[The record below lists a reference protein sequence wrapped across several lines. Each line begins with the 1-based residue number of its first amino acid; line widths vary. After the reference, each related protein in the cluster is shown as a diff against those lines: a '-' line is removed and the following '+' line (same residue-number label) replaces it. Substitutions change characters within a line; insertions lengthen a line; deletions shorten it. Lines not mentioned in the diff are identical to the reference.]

1 MSTLIRNA
9 RVLTLDPSDREYERA
24 DILIEGDAIAAI
36 GPDLVKQPVPGQKVI
51 EAAGLL
57 AMPGLVN
64 GHLHGSSNFYKGA
77 FDPMP
82 LEVSMPF
89 EGTPLTTDN
98 GGARF
103 YYLRTLLGCVEMLKL
118 GVTAVH
124 DDHYHLPWPT
134 TASIDAVMQAYVD
147 GGMRATVTL
156 DQHNVP
162 ESEKT
167 PFLAELLPEALR
179 RRIDGVPL
187 ITGQAMADMYADTIR
202 RWHGAAEGRI
212 GVAVSCSALQRVTPE
227 YMATLSALSR
237 KHDLAFDIHL
247 LETKVQ
253 RVLGEERYGRS
264 LVRQLEK
271 LGILDERV
279 LAIHCVW
286 TDEEDIATLARAG
299 CTVAHNTVS
308 NLRIGSGVMPFR
320 LIRDHGVPFCLGT
333 DEACLN
339 DSASVWNVM
348 QVAGLIHTLT
358 ETDDRH
364 WPRALELLRAAT
376 SGGARGM
383 RPPRPFGTLAPGQA
397 ADLILIDLDSLPFT
411 PLNNLRRQLV
421 FCENGSSIVM
431 VMVAGREVVREGK
444 LLTLDESEMRREV
457 RALLPEHRRTM
468 AEAKAAATELEP
480 YYREVYKRSMAR
492 DVGMNRRALPV
503 SSKP

>member
-9 RVLTLDPSDREYERA
+9 HVLTLDPLDREYERA
-24 DILIEGDAIAAI
+24 DILIEGDKIAAI
-36 GPDLVKQPVPGQKVI
+36 GAELPREPGQKVI
-51 EAAGLL
+51 EATGLL

-89 EGTPLTTDN
+89 EGTPLTTDE
-98 GGARF
+98 GSARF

-167 PFLAELLPEALR
+167 PFLAELLPLALR
-179 RRIDGVPL
+179 RRIDGMPL
-187 ITGQAMADMYADTIR
+187 ISGQVMADMYADTIR

-227 YMATLSALSR
+227 YMATLSELSR
-237 KHDLAFDIHL
+237 RHDLAFDIHL

-264 LVRQLEK
+264 LVRQLEH

-286 TDEEDIATLARAG
+286 TDEEDIAAIARAG

-348 QVAGLIHTLT
+348 HVAGLIHTLT

-383 RPPRPFGTLAPGQA
+383 RAPRPFGALAPGQA
-397 ADLILIDLDSLPFT
+397 ADLILVNLDSLPFT
-411 PLNNLRRQLV
+411 PLNDLRRQLV
-421 FCENGSSIVM
+421 YCENGADIVL

-444 LLTLDESEMRREV
+444 LLTLDEAEMRREV

-468 AEAKAAATELEP
+468 AEAKEAATELEP
-480 YYREVYKRSMAR
+480 YYREVYKRAMAV
-492 DVGMNRRALPV
+492 DVGFTRRA
-503 SSKP
+503 SSAETS